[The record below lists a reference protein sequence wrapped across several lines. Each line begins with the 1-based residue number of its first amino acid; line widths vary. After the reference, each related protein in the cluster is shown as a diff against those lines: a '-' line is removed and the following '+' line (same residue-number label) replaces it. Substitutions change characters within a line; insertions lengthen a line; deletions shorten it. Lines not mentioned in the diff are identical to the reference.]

1 MAEVQV
7 GMRRGPLVVAVLA
20 VLIAGVGGAP
30 AAADDEWQDE
40 VHLRPE
46 SVEAL
51 LSVDRSGDQHG
62 SPAGSPTREIDTG
75 EFRTVTVS
83 HGEGGGQCQDPRAV
97 RVTMTGTRSDGSEQ
111 TLVSQCEVSTVGA
124 DDARAAARRVA
135 SDAARLALPTA
146 GFDPRVRGLVG
157 LRTWLHVALP
167 DQRLASAAVLG
178 YDLRA
183 VARPVAVE
191 VVLDGVRQPIR
202 LSPVPGAPADAV
214 GPFVFHRSGLH
225 HLSVRVVW
233 IAEWVLFDPA
243 GNAVRFGTISAVPGP
258 TIGSDY
264 PVVQAQA
271 RLR

>member
-1 MAEVQV
+1 VA
-7 GMRRGPLVVAVLA
+7 RRWRIAAVASALVLVS
-20 VLIAGVGGAP
+20 AP
-30 AAADDEWQDE
+30 AAQADDGWQDQGWQDQ

-51 LSVDRSGDQHG
+51 LTVDRGSERSE

-75 EFRTVTVS
+75 VFRTVTVA
-83 HGEGGGQCQDPRAV
+83 HGPAGGACQDERAV
-97 RVTMTGTRSDGSEQ
+97 RVTMTGTRVDGSEQ
-111 TLVSQCEVSTVGA
+111 TLVSQCEVSVVGS

-157 LRTWLHVALP
+157 LRTWLHVGMP
-167 DQRLASAAVLG
+167 DQRLVSASIQG

-183 VARPVAVE
+183 VARPIAVE
-191 VVLDGVRQPIR
+191 VSLDGVKQPVR
-202 LSPVPGAPADAV
+202 LSPVAGAPADAV
-214 GPFVFHRSGLH
+214 GPFLFSRAGLH
-225 HLSVRVVW
+225 HLTVRVMWV
-233 IAEWVLFDPA
+233 AEWALVDPT
-243 GNAVRFGTISAVPGP
+243 GNAVRFGTISTVPGP
-258 TIGSDY
+258 TISSDY